1 MRALVT
7 GAGGQLGRALRAAT
21 PDGVELVCFGSE
33 ELDITD
39 RSAVMRAVDLAA
51 PDVILNAAAYTAVD
65 RAEREEASALEVNG
79 AGVAHLA
86 SAARNAGSKLAHI
99 STDFVFAG
107 DRSRPY
113 RPEDPAAPLGVYGR
127 TKLAGEEAAR
137 ANEDSL
143 IVRTSWVYSAHGA
156 NFVKTMLRLMKEHDE
171 LRVVTD
177 QVGTPTWAASLAGA
191 LWQLVGANAQ
201 GIIHFSD
208 SGVCSWY
215 DFAVAIY
222 EESIGAGLLDRT
234 VRIVPIATAEY
245 PTPAKRP
252 PYSVLD
258 KARTWEVLGGPAPHW
273 RENLRLMLKEMNN
286 NG

>member
-1 MRALVT
+1 M
-7 GAGGQLGRALRAAT
+7 GRALRAAT

-156 NFVKTMLRLMKEHDE
+156 NFVKTMLQLMKEHDE

>member
-86 SAARNAGSKLAHI
+86 SATRNAGSKLAHI